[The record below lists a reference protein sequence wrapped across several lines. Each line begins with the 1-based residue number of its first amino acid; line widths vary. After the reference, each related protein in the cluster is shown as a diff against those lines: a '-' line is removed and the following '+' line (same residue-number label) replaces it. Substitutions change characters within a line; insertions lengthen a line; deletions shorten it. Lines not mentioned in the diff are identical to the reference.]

1 MTGMPERWAFRGFQ
15 LGGIEYRLEI
25 AMAAE
30 AAQDGFVCVVGVVCG
45 QQDKRSVA
53 CKVSDG
59 TEQLALVFGR
69 IVVDNGNF
77 GMAVVAEAVEPV
89 GGCGGA

>member
-1 MTGMPERWAFRGFQ
+1 
-15 LGGIEYRLEI
+15 
-25 AMAAE
+25 MAAE

-53 CKVSDG
+53 CKVADG
-59 TEQLALVFGR
+59 TEQLALVFSR

-89 GGCGGA
+89 GRCGRT

>member
-1 MTGMPERWAFRGFQ
+1 
-15 LGGIEYRLEI
+15 
-25 AMAAE
+25 MAAE
-30 AAQDGFVCVVGVVCG
+30 AAQDGFVCVVGVVCR

-53 CKVSDG
+53 CKVADG
-59 TEQLALVFGR
+59 TEQLALVFSR

-89 GGCGGA
+89 GGCSRA